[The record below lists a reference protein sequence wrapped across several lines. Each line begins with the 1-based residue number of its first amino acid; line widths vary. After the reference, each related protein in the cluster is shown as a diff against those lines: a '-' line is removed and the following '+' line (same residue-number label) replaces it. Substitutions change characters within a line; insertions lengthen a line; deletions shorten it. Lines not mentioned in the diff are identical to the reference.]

1 MVKRNTLRNI
11 KLTLLSLLFFFSTIS
26 VAKIDFNQPSDSIR
40 IIESVSE
47 SPPKIYIGKKKDN
60 ILMVN
65 HINLF
70 ADSIQCTL
78 PDTLPFYDWITDDI
92 HFKKFDFSKIQDTLI
107 IVLNDSTDHFTAPFK
122 GEITSEF
129 GKRKWRYHYGIDIDL
144 NRGDSVKVAFTGKV
158 RVSTYSKTYGHVVV
172 VRHHNGLET
181 LYAHL
186 SKRLVDVD
194 SVITTGTIIGLGGNT
209 GRSYGSHLHFEVRYF
224 DEALD
229 PRDLI
234 AFEDFKTHNDVFTIS
249 QCNFQYK
256 DELKIMSAIKYHRV
270 RSGNTLSHI
279 AIKYGTTINNLCRLN
294 GISRNS
300 ILQIGQ
306 RIRVR

>member
-1 MVKRNTLRNI
+1 MLFNTI
-11 KLTLLSLLFFFSTIS
+11 I
-26 VAKIDFNQPSDSIR
+26 VAKTNHSEPSDSIR
-40 IIESVSE
+40 AEESFNE
-47 SPPKIYIGKKKDN
+47 TLPKFSIAKKKDN
-60 ILMVN
+60 ILLVN

-70 ADSIQCTL
+70 VDSIQRTL
-78 PDTLPFYDWITDDI
+78 SDTTPFYDWITDDI
-92 HFKKFDFSKIQDTLI
+92 HFRKFDFSNVQDTLEI
-107 IVLNDSTDHFTAPFK
+107 ILNDSTDYFTPPFN
-122 GEITSEF
+122 GAITSEF
-129 GKRKWRYHYGIDIDL
+129 GRRRWRYHYGIDIDL
-144 NRGDSVKVAFTGKV
+144 NKGDSVKVAFNGRV

-186 SKRLVDVD
+186 SKRLVDID
-194 SVITTGTIIGLGGNT
+194 SVITTGTVLGLGGNT

-224 DEALD
+224 DEPID

-234 AFEDFKTHNDVFTIS
+234 AFEHSKTHNDVFTIS

-256 DELKIMSAIKYHRV
+256 DELKMMSAIKYHIV
-270 RSGNTLSHI
+270 KSGNTLSYI
-279 AIKYGTTINNLCRLN
+279 AVKYGTTITNLCRLN